1 MEGTRKK
8 RPKRLL
14 FILGAF
20 LILLLAFLY
29 YVIQRPDYFNPRYF
43 ISKMFLY
50 VTSLIVIILILGVL
64 FILFRNFVK
73 LIVERRRGILGSKFR
88 TKLVFIFF
96 IPLLVPSI
104 ALFYAAMTIIQKS
117 VENLLTPPVN
127 DIAQY
132 SSEIVDSF
140 NDQLKQR
147 SLAFA
152 ENLSSRIT
160 SGKYLDMDRRNSL
173 VDLLDAKLKEY
184 DVDLIII
191 YLSDKERVF
200 QYDPMIIEKGGA
212 SESEI
217 SKFPDFLMESAMHGK
232 SAESVD
238 YLPKGYIVR
247 GAVPILSSFNRTDV
261 VGALLTGIYVQ
272 EDLAAKAIKIA
283 QSRDDYFQMKV
294 EKRNIK
300 RIYIYIIALIAL
312 LILFS
317 ATWVGMFLTRQ
328 ITVPIQKLAEGTREI
343 SSGNLEYQVDVDA
356 GDELGMLVDSFNS
369 MTNELRA
376 DKGILEER
384 RKYIETLLDNIT
396 PGVISVNKN
405 GEITT
410 INKAAIKI
418 LNIGHSEALIG
429 SHYDDLMK
437 EEEIKRLRDS
447 IRGFLGEENVSV
459 SEQLL
464 LTIRGRPLTIAANFL
479 SLKDRLDRY
488 LGMLIVIEDLT
499 QLIRAQKME
508 AWREVAKR
516 IAHEIKNPL
525 TPIQLS
531 AQRIMKKCNEGA
543 DDLKQ
548 TIADG
553 ASTIIGQVNTLK
565 GMVDEFSKFAR
576 MPTIQ
581 PMLVDPHM
589 VLDSAVSLYEAVN
602 PGITFEKV
610 YHDNT
615 ITVMMDPEQIK
626 RAIINLIDNSIE
638 AMNGNGM
645 IHLET
650 KRVEDAKVFRIE
662 LSDNGPGISSGDKDK
677 LFIPY
682 FSTKKI
688 GTGLG
693 LAIVQRIISDHNG
706 VIAVEDNVPRGA
718 KFIIDLPL

>member
-1 MEGTRKK
+1 MEGTRRKK
-8 RPKRLL
+8 SKRLF
-14 FILGAF
+14 FILGAV

-50 VTSLIVIILILGVL
+50 VTTIIVIILILGVL

-140 NDQLKQR
+140 NNQLKQR

-152 ENLSSRIT
+152 ENLSSKIT
-160 SGKYLDMDRRNSL
+160 SGKYLDMDRRESL
-173 VDLLDAKLKEY
+173 ISLLDTKLKEY
-184 DVDLIII
+184 DLDLIVI
-191 YLSDKERVF
+191 YLSDKEQIF
-200 QYDPMIIEKGGA
+200 QYDPAMIEKGGA
-212 SESEI
+212 SESEL
-217 SKFPDFLMESAMHGK
+217 SEFPDFLMESAMNGE

-238 YLPKGYIVR
+238 YLPNGYIVI
-247 GAVPILSSFNRTDV
+247 GVVPILSSFNRTDV
-261 VGALLTGIYVQ
+261 VGALLTGIYVE

-343 SSGNLEYQVDVDA
+343 SGGNLEYQVEVDA
-356 GDELGMLVDSFNS
+356 GDELGMLVESFNS
-369 MTNELRA
+369 MTNELRV
-376 DKGILEER
+376 DKAVLEER

-418 LNIGHSEALIG
+418 LNIGQSETLIG
-429 SHYDDLMK
+429 CHFDDCMK
-437 EEEIKRLRDS
+437 DEELARLRDT
-447 IRGFLGEENVSV
+447 IHGFLGKENLSV

-531 AQRIMKKCNEGA
+531 AQRIMKKYNEDA

-548 TIADG
+548 TIVDG

-576 MPTIQ
+576 MPSIQ
-581 PMLVDPHM
+581 PVLVDPHM

-602 PGITFEKV
+602 PGIRFEKM
-610 YHDNT
+610 YYEKAIT
-615 ITVMMDPEQIK
+615 IMIDPEQIK

-645 IHLET
+645 IRLET
-650 KRVEDAKVFRIE
+650 KRIEDSKVFRIE

-682 FSTKKI
+682 FSTKKV

-706 VIAVEDNVPRGA
+706 VITIEDNIPKGA